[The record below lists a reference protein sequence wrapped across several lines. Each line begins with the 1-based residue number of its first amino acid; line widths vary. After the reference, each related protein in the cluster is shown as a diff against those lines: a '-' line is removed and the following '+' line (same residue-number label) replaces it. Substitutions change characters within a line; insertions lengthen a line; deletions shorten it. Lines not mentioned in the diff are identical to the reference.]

1 MIYTGIANIIT
12 PTNMDRQVKNFPQ
25 NVIGTTSLI
34 CFYLLNIFIIDL
46 KKNNHKLLYHNQQ
59 LLLL

>member
-34 CFYLLNIFIIDL
+34 CFYLLNIFIINF